1 MIDIAIDQITGSLA
15 LVDFDLKLIDDTDQI
30 QQNLIIRLKFILREW
45 YLDNTQGI
53 PYYEDFFIKNPNQI
67 RIESVLKQEIVNTDG
82 VVELLAFES
91 AYDDQLRKYSVRF
104 SVRTISGEALQI
116 EEELPWQHL
125 SG

>member
-1 MIDIAIDQITGSLA
+1 MIDIAVDQITGSLA
-15 LVDFDLKLIDDTDQI
+15 VIDFDLKLIDDTDQI
-30 QQNLIIRLKFILREW
+30 QQNLVIRLKFILREW

-67 RIESVLKQEIVNTDG
+67 RIESVLKQEIVNTEG

-116 EEELPWQHL
+116 EEELP
-125 SG
+125 